1 MLKKTFATIL
11 FLLLCSTINAQ
22 ESQKITLKEFIEQVK
37 EKNESI
43 KKADSVNVMIN
54 DLLIEN
60 HDDYKID
67 PKNISR
73 MEILVIEPEKNT
85 IGVKP
90 SIIISTK
97 IK

>member
-1 MLKKTFATIL
+1 MLKKTFSTIL
-11 FLLLCSTINAQ
+11 FLLLCNTINAQ

-60 HDDYKID
+60 HDEYKID

-85 IGVKP
+85 AGVKP

>member
-1 MLKKTFATIL
+1 MLKNTFATIL
-11 FLLLCSTINAQ
+11 FLILCNSIKAQ

-43 KKADSVNVMIN
+43 KNADSVNVMIN

-60 HDDYKID
+60 HDEYKID

-73 MEILVIEPEKNT
+73 MEILVIDPKKNT
-85 IGVKP
+85 NNVKP
-90 SIIISTK
+90 SIIIGTK
-97 IK
+97 KK

>member
-11 FLLLCSTINAQ
+11 FLLLCNTINAQ
-22 ESQKITLKEFIEQVK
+22 ESKKITLKEFIEQVK

-60 HDDYKID
+60 HDEYKID
-67 PKNISR
+67 PKNVSR

-85 IGVKP
+85 SGVKP

>member
-1 MLKKTFATIL
+1 MLKKTFASIL

-43 KKADSVNVMIN
+43 KKADSINVMIN

-60 HDDYKID
+60 HDEYKID

-85 IGVKP
+85 ARVKP

>member
-1 MLKKTFATIL
+1 MLKKTFITIL
-11 FLLLCSTINAQ
+11 FILLCNTINAQ

-60 HDDYKID
+60 HDEYKID
-67 PKNISR
+67 PKNVSR
-73 MEILVIEPEKNT
+73 MEILVIELEKNT
-85 IGVKP
+85 SGVKP

>member
-1 MLKKTFATIL
+1 
-11 FLLLCSTINAQ
+11 
-22 ESQKITLKEFIEQVK
+22 
-37 EKNESI
+37 
-43 KKADSVNVMIN
+43 MIN

-60 HDDYKID
+60 HDEYKID

-85 IGVKP
+85 AGVKP